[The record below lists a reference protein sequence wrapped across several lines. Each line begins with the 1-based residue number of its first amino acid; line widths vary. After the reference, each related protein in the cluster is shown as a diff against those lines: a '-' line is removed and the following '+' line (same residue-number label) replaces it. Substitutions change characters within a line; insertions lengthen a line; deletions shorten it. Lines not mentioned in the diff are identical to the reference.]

1 MLAGADNLASG
12 NGRANAESLTAAKRL
27 QAIGDIAQSLDA
39 ASIKSGED
47 ATRALCMLELANK
60 CIRIVLRE
68 SEGPRNALIEQ
79 SDRLIAQIDTARN
92 ELGRLDTLSA
102 RGARVPW
109 SPAVTRPA
117 MRCSP
122 CAAGHGIYALTAI
135 GQLAEGAPRGRA
147 RDGG

>member
-27 QAIGDIAQSLDA
+27 QAIGDVAQSLDA

-68 SEGPRNALIEQ
+68 SEGHRNALIEQ

-92 ELGRLDTLSA
+92 ELGRLDTRSA
-102 RGARVPW
+102 
-109 SPAVTRPA
+109 
-117 MRCSP
+117 
-122 CAAGHGIYALTAI
+122 AI
-135 GQLAEGAPRGRA
+135 RA
-147 RDGG
+147 RRPRPVVAGGDTSGHALQPMRGGSWASTR